1 VRAAIPLAGKCAGGG
16 TEAGKSFPDPNRPGI
31 SCQASRAGFLSGEPI
46 STDMIDLLEATELK
60 AALKKLPDW
69 ELDGKK
75 IVRVFEFEEFSEG
88 IDFVNGVAEIAE
100 EADHHPDIRIK
111 YTKVTLTLTT
121 HDAGGITEADIELA
135 KKIDHLID

>member
-1 VRAAIPLAGKCAGGG
+1 
-16 TEAGKSFPDPNRPGI
+16 
-31 SCQASRAGFLSGEPI
+31 
-46 STDMIDLLEATELK
+46 MIDLLEATELK

-75 IVRVFEFEEFSEG
+75 IVRAFEFEEFSEG

>member
-1 VRAAIPLAGKCAGGG
+1 
-16 TEAGKSFPDPNRPGI
+16 
-31 SCQASRAGFLSGEPI
+31 
-46 STDMIDLLEATELK
+46 MIDLLEATELK